1 MNTIYKTTSFD
12 RPTFNL
18 GMQPE
23 VDTVKPLGT
32 FGGVIHK
39 PVYRS
44 NGALIPSDTAEQ
56 LVADGLSA

>member
-1 MNTIYKTTSFD
+1 M
-12 RPTFNL
+12 FNL
-18 GMQPE
+18 GMEPE

-39 PVYRS
+39 PVYQS

>member
-12 RPTFNL
+12 RPTFSL
-18 GMQPE
+18 GMEPE

-32 FGGVIHK
+32 FGGVIYK
-39 PVYRS
+39 PLYRS
-44 NGALIPSDTAEQ
+44 NGVLIPSDTAQQ